1 MEHVYCCAAGVAGHC
16 DVLDCNI
23 SNNKLCGI
31 LAKDG
36 AELTARRTQVTGNG
50 SYGVQLA
57 YCTADLQENTVRK
70 NKLGS
75 VAVELGTVT
84 VDEGQLQGQNDLSE
98 EVLLL

>member
-1 MEHVYCCAAGVAGHC
+1 M
-16 DVLDCNI
+16 LDCSI
-23 SNNKLCGI
+23 SSNKLCGI

-36 AELTARRTQVTGNG
+36 AELTARRTQITGNG

-57 YCTADLQENTVRK
+57 YCTADLQENTVRR

-75 VAVELGTVT
+75 VAVQLGTAT
-84 VDEGQLQGQNDLSE
+84 VDEGQLQAQNDLSE